1 MNAGTKC
8 QAASRKQQAE
18 SSRYWYKAQLCNAS
32 TAEAL
37 QLRTT
42 TGVARAGYASKGVSR
57 DGISYPLCGICGG
70 RVVVLSTARGAWA
83 WKQLLKYSL
92 LALVVRAMCRKAG
105 RRAAVRHAALHRP
118 SHVSPVRCLPTV
130 AGRALCATSRIQSG
144 WYSTCTINCES
155 DPVPNLATFL
165 ASLLAQS

>member
-1 MNAGTKC
+1 MLKANAE
-8 QAASRKQQAE
+8 QQAE
-18 SSRYWYKAQLCNAS
+18 SGKYWYTAQIHNAS

-37 QLRTT
+37 ELLTAM
-42 TGVARAGYASKGVSR
+42 GVARAGHDSGGVSR
-57 DGISYPLCGICGG
+57 DENLYPLCGICGG
-70 RVVVLSTARGAWA
+70 RVVVLPPARGARAA

-92 LALVVRAMCRKAG
+92 LPLVVRAMCRETG

-118 SHVSPVRCLPTV
+118 NHVPPVRCLPISV
-130 AGRALCATSRIQSG
+130 SRALCATSRIQSG

-165 ASLLAQS
+165 VSLLAQS